1 MSNGELSLPQQIQQ
15 LNDARKHVLGDVKLY
30 PGVVRGLI
38 PSIGASAPL
47 ELRRWGADFLA
58 EAFATPVLPNG
69 EKETLAPY
77 VLATLESLVQKPDE
91 DHYVLRGVI
100 QTAASIYPLA
110 LRWIINNSY
119 DTVTWERMMAIK
131 QRILQIWDT
140 ATPTVRICCI
150 KFAQR
155 VVLAQTVS
163 IMGDHRYSGGLD
175 ISLDKIPPNH
185 QTLDPRTLE
194 AEASGLL
201 DRMLSVLQDSND
213 ALVVDATL
221 NSLSILIR
229 TRPETSNRIINAI
242 FAFNPLNFAPSPLT
256 PRSKVM
262 IRSMEKTVRSLLVNL
277 SRRDPH
283 NPLVPRMQQH
293 VERNMRMIAE
303 AFDTSGKKRALEA
316 AQHDGSDA
324 KRQRITTAQIQIPP
338 LGSGPHS
345 LADLFSLVSN
355 DGLKTFDLSLVPPAM
370 VSKLVVT
377 TLARLDTQLLAKA
390 VDGVRDRL
398 QTVANAPVAELNPNT
413 APLGVDDDDD
423 DYEPDFY
430 QAEDTEQ
437 ILNKL
442 DSEPSGLDPIHLDD
456 NLALKSFSL
465 SQPQQLTPELALTA
479 GAGTVEKVVGMMK
492 SLEDSS
498 AKKVKAGFS
507 RLAASSGTKDAW
519 MTILAR
525 LATRSSAGLDEIFV
539 KGEDDGDTW
548 SQSLSNTIREVLY
561 NYIMEDFRKHID
573 VAVSWL
579 CEEWYNDRLLS
590 KTNRDYPK
598 YYEKCALRL
607 LDGFLPYVHPQD
619 KVLTRFLSEIPELNQ
634 EILSRVKQMCRD
646 PLVVKLALTSLL
658 YLVLMRPPV
667 KELALDTVQD
677 IWTEFE
683 DARTMAGHYLSK
695 YRPGF
700 LEAAAATSA
709 RTLDSLDQVQ
719 LLNDD
724 DGNIRKL
731 TPASTGSI
739 NSMQTASRNIAA
751 KHAIGRTATI
761 RSVPSFD
768 GSDSS
773 HETKQSP
780 FSSSTNSNTSAAS
793 TALAA
798 PGYDKAASRSASSAA
813 AADTHTTAAAS
824 RWSANGVRVIEQKQQ
839 PGPLTNDGSVLSEPT
854 DGENGQ
860 WDSTIGKAGL
870 GKTGR
875 VINKLVSDNDALKRE
890 IQIERLRAEEAKQAA
905 KLIEDKMERMVSEYE
920 GRLLEASVTKTLLA
934 RKERQVETLT
944 ATVDVERR
952 KAAAAL
958 ESERTWKEAMQQARG
973 DAKTQVEHAATH
985 AQLVDGRYNAIA
997 SHWREQGEQVARA
1010 VTKMRTEIAEIVD
1023 ERARDDDKIRTLLDL
1038 CEQQDGN
1045 IRELRREKEEIGR
1058 LFAQYKTTQDD
1069 DLRAIRTN
1077 AKKREDEQERMLAE
1091 AREALHKLKWAL
1103 NVKNNVKGAQ

>member
-1 MSNGELSLPQQIQQ
+1 MSNGELSLSQQIQQ

-119 DTVTWERMMAIK
+119 DTVTWERMMSIK

-163 IMGDHRYSGGLD
+163 IVGDHRYAGGLD

-221 NSLSILIR
+221 NCLSILIR

-242 FAFNPLNFAPSPLT
+242 FAFNPLNLAPSPLT

-303 AFDTSGKKRALEA
+303 AFDSSGKKRALNVP
-316 AQHDGSDA
+316 QHDGSDA

-398 QTVANAPVAELNPNT
+398 QTVANAPVAGLNPNT

-498 AKKVKAGFS
+498 AKKVKTGFS

-525 LATRSSAGLDEIFV
+525 LATRSSTGLDEILV
-539 KGEDDGDTW
+539 KGEDDGDTS

-700 LEAAAATSA
+700 LEAAAASKTEE
-709 RTLDSLDQVQ
+709 
-719 LLNDD
+719 
-724 DGNIRKL
+724 
-731 TPASTGSI
+731 
-739 NSMQTASRNIAA
+739 
-751 KHAIGRTATI
+751 
-761 RSVPSFD
+761 
-768 GSDSS
+768 DSS
-773 HETKQSP
+773 
-780 FSSSTNSNTSAAS
+780 AG
-793 TALAA
+793 TAI
-798 PGYDKAASRSASSAA
+798 
-813 AADTHTTAAAS
+813 TT
-824 RWSANGVRVIEQKQQ
+824 
-839 PGPLTNDGSVLSEPT
+839 
-854 DGENGQ
+854 
-860 WDSTIGKAGL
+860 
-870 GKTGR
+870 
-875 VINKLVSDNDALKRE
+875 
-890 IQIERLRAEEAKQAA
+890 
-905 KLIEDKMERMVSEYE
+905 
-920 GRLLEASVTKTLLA
+920 
-934 RKERQVETLT
+934 
-944 ATVDVERR
+944 
-952 KAAAAL
+952 
-958 ESERTWKEAMQQARG
+958 
-973 DAKTQVEHAATH
+973 
-985 AQLVDGRYNAIA
+985 
-997 SHWREQGEQVARA
+997 
-1010 VTKMRTEIAEIVD
+1010 
-1023 ERARDDDKIRTLLDL
+1023 
-1038 CEQQDGN
+1038 
-1045 IRELRREKEEIGR
+1045 
-1058 LFAQYKTTQDD
+1058 
-1069 DLRAIRTN
+1069 
-1077 AKKREDEQERMLAE
+1077 
-1091 AREALHKLKWAL
+1091 
-1103 NVKNNVKGAQ
+1103 